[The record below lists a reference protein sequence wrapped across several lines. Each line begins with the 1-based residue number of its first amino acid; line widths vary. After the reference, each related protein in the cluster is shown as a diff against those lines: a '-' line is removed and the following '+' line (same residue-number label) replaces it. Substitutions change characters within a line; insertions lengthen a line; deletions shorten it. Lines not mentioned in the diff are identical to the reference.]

1 MNNLTDKEM
10 LIDVLTTL
18 KSLAG
23 IYHHFSIE
31 ASNDFVF
38 DIAYDLQD
46 EILSEQRECYNKL
59 IERGWY
65 KMEKAPANKINQ
77 ELVKFETARSEL
89 DEYYLG

>member
-59 IERGWY
+59 LEHGWY
-65 KMEKAPANKINQ
+65 QSEVAPASKVNQ

>member
-10 LIDVLTTL
+10 LIDVLTSL

-23 IYHHFSIE
+23 IYHHISIE

-38 DIAYDLQD
+38 DIAYDLQV
-46 EILSEQRECYNKL
+46 EFLNEQRECYNKL
-59 IERGWY
+59 VEHGGY
-65 KMEKAPANKINQ
+65 KMEVAPSSKINQ

>member
-46 EILSEQRECYNKL
+46 EILNEQRDCYNKL
-59 IERGWY
+59 LEHEWY
-65 KMEKAPANKINQ
+65 KMEVAPSSKINQ

-89 DEYYLG
+89 DDYYLG

>member
-10 LIDVLTTL
+10 LIDVLDSL

-23 IYHHFSIE
+23 IYHHFTIE
-31 ASNDFVF
+31 ASNDLVF

-46 EILSEQRECYNKL
+46 EIMNEQRDCYNKL
-59 IERGWY
+59 TEKGWY
-65 KMEKAPANKINQ
+65 KMEKAPSSKINQ

-89 DEYYLG
+89 EEYYLG

>member
-46 EILSEQRECYNKL
+46 EILSEQR
-59 IERGWY
+59 
-65 KMEKAPANKINQ
+65 
-77 ELVKFETARSEL
+77 
-89 DEYYLG
+89 

>member
-46 EILSEQRECYNKL
+46 EILSEQRDCYNKL
-59 IERGWY
+59 LEHSWY
-65 KMEKAPANKINQ
+65 KMEVAPSSKISQ

-89 DEYYLG
+89 DDYYLG